1 MGKDGGL
8 SGTRHVLACLK
19 DAPTT
24 VESCAPKTSRGATCV
39 TKQPRG
45 FCLYFAAARKRMLQA
60 CLTHTC

>member
-1 MGKDGGL
+1 MGEDGGL
-8 SGTRHVLACLK
+8 SGTRHELACLE

-24 VESCAPKTSRGATCV
+24 VESGAPRISRGASCV

-45 FCLYFAAARKRMLQA
+45 FCLYFVAMRKRMLQA